1 MDRALEQSQRLD
13 AMETLL
19 PLVTSAFVSSVT
31 PGPNNIMLTAS
42 GANFGFRRTI
52 PHMLG
57 VTVGFCFM
65 LAVMGL
71 GLGAVFLALPQ
82 LQLVLKI
89 VGAAYMLWLA
99 WKVANASTPEDGA
112 AQTAPLTF
120 LQAAAFQW
128 VNIKAWFMCV
138 TTVAIYVPSGDGQRQ
153 ALVLAVLIFGLVNL
167 PTVSLWAGLGVGVRR
182 FLQNPK
188 TLKAFNITLALL
200 LVASVVPMLR

>member
-1 MDRALEQSQRLD
+1 
-13 AMETLL
+13 METLL
-19 PLVTSAFVSSVT
+19 PFVTYAFVSSVT

-89 VGAAYMLWLA
+89 VGATYMLWLA
-99 WKVANASTPEDGA
+99 WKVASASAPEDGA

-138 TTVAIYVPSGDGQRQ
+138 TTVAIYVPAGDGQRQ

-188 TLKAFNITLALL
+188 ALRAFNITLALL

>member
-1 MDRALEQSQRLD
+1 MI
-13 AMETLL
+13 METLI
-19 PLVTSAFVSSVT
+19 PLIVYAFVSSAT

-52 PHMLG
+52 PHMIG
-57 VTVGFCFM
+57 ISVGFCFM

-89 VGAAYMLWLA
+89 VGAVYMLWLA
-99 WKVANASTPEDGA
+99 WKIANAGAPKSTETQA
-112 AQTAPLTF
+112 TPLTF

-128 VNIKAWFMCV
+128 VNVKAWIMCI
-138 TTVAIYVPSGDGQRQ
+138 TTVAIYVPGGEGQWR
-153 ALVLAVLIFGLVNL
+153 ALALAVVIFGLVNL
-167 PTVSLWAGLGVGVRR
+167 PTVALWAGLGVGVRR

-188 TLKAFNITLALL
+188 ALRAFNITMAVL
-200 LVASVVPMLR
+200 LVASLIPMLR